1 MAASMEF
8 IARLLADGTT
18 DTMTFTSIPQ
28 TFTDVWVVGS
38 AYSDYAVSE
47 SALELQ
53 VRPNSDATGYYM
65 SQVGVQ
71 YSSNT
76 GSQRLTY
83 IWGDSSFKMPALC
96 PTDLANLKYPSCY
109 FNLYIANYTDSYD
122 AATDNFMNIYGNG
135 GGFTGPR
142 TAQGDTT
149 SRQGG
154 LVINQ
159 GTLGATTAVMPMT
172 SLRFEV
178 ALGNFEAGSV
188 ITLYGIDAS

>member
-18 DTMTFTSIPQ
+18 DTMEFTSIPQ

-38 AYSDYAVSE
+38 AYSDYAVAE
-47 SALELQ
+47 SAIELK
-53 VRPNSDATGYYM
+53 VVAVAGDAYYM

-71 YSSNT
+71 YSNNS
-76 GSQRLTY
+76 GSQRLSY
-83 IWGDSSFKMPALC
+83 IWGDSAFKMPHIC

-142 TAQGDTT
+142 TSPADST

-154 LVINQ
+154 VTLNQ
-159 GTLGATTAVMPMT
+159 GRLGTSGAPMPLT
-172 SLRFEV
+172 SLELEM
-178 ALGNFEAGSV
+178 AQGNFEAGSV

>member
-8 IARLLADGTT
+8 IARLLADGST

-28 TFTDVWVVGS
+28 TFTDVWVVGC
-38 AYSDYAVSE
+38 AYSDYTVAE
-47 SALELQ
+47 SSLELQ

-65 SQVGVQ
+65 SQLGVL
-71 YSSNT
+71 YNGGSP
-76 GSQRLTY
+76 SQRATY

-96 PTDLANLKYPSCY
+96 PTEHANLKYPSSY
-109 FNLYIANYTDSYD
+109 FNLYIANYTDSWNSG
-122 AATDNFMNIYGNG
+122 TDNYMNIYGNG
-135 GGFTGPR
+135 AGFTGPR
-142 TAQGDTT
+142 TSHGDTT